1 VNREAVGD
9 LLSAEARELTCCNQ
23 ASHVELVHTG
33 GIACITTRREPAEK
47 ENKTSHLHHQLPQ
60 DWRNDG
66 CEPGANRPHIR
77 ILRGR

>member
-1 VNREAVGD
+1 MCHIDSLAVSELPLAGWG
-9 LLSAEARELTCCNQ
+9 ARR
-23 ASHVELVHTG
+23 
-33 GIACITTRREPAEK
+33 TTRREPAEK